1 MIDPMVDLN
10 QTDKYVVLL
19 TAMQSRLFAY
29 VFSLLGDREQAAD
42 VLQETNLTL
51 WRKSAEY
58 DESRDFA
65 PWAYRVAYFEV
76 LAYRK
81 TLGRQRLVFDD
92 SLLEH
97 FSECAAERGED
108 FNIRLSALEGCME
121 RLTDQQRDHIR
132 CHYGNA
138 QSIRDIA
145 ELQGM
150 STGAVAQSL
159 FRARLMLMKCIEHE
173 AHKDQLK

>member
-1 MIDPMVDLN
+1 MVDSN
-10 QTDKYVVLL
+10 HTDTYVVLL
-19 TAMQSRLFAY
+19 TAMQSRLYAY
-29 VFSLLGDREQAAD
+29 VYSLLGDKEQAAD

-65 PWAYRVAYFEV
+65 PWAYRIAYFEV

-92 SLLEH
+92 SLLTNLSEH
-97 FSECAAERGED
+97 AAERGEN
-108 FNIRLSALEGCME
+108 FNNRLSALAGCME
-121 RLTDQQRDHIR
+121 RLTDLQRDLIR

-138 QSIRDIA
+138 QSIKDIA
-145 ELQGM
+145 ELGGM
-150 STGAVAQSL
+150 SAGAVAQSL

-173 AHKDQLK
+173 AHKEQL